1 MKYSVKELAELVGGI
16 MEGDEG
22 IEIESLQPF
31 YEADE
36 LDLTFAADEKFLI
49 NLSETKARV
58 VIVPDVPGLPAGKS
72 YIKVRKNPRE
82 IMPIILNFFKI
93 IYTFSS

>member
-1 MKYSVKELAELVGGI
+1 MKYSIKELAELVGGVI
-16 MEGDEG
+16 EGDEG

-49 NLSETKARV
+49 NL
-58 VIVPDVPGLPAGKS
+58 
-72 YIKVRKNPRE
+72 
-82 IMPIILNFFKI
+82 
-93 IYTFSS
+93 